1 MESKILT
8 GKTLKNMNNYK
19 QIMKK
24 ILFTFILICLWA
36 GLSAQST
43 FRKGIKVGNP
53 ESHIIT
59 QIDSISDEDNDKVKF
74 YQGNT
79 QLGLD
84 LKEGSFSIG
93 GTAITP
99 SATEINYVNGVTSA
113 IQTQLTAR
121 QYFHYDY
128 IIEEV
133 SGTTYARPN
142 PNSSY
147 TAYSNAVPSTVINS
161 AISQLTSGGVIW
173 FKEGTF
179 DNCDSIVVDKNNI
192 IFQGSGQRKTILK
205 LKASFDAA
213 KKFSDGFI
221 QVTGTDVTIR
231 DLEID
236 GNAAN
241 QTKIDHGTSDAVAI
255 INGIESEDAHRLTI
269 DNVYIH
275 DFTETCI
282 FATGCDYGKILNSTI
297 EDGFWNGI
305 TLGWGT
311 QDWVVDK
318 NIVQGSTPVLG
329 DSSSIGDV
337 GIALY
342 GRNHRVTNN
351 LIKNIVGTRGY
362 DNSRAGISLEFS
374 SDGTDLNEAARPA
387 GMFISNN
394 RFEGSGMTS
403 GVANNGLGS
412 GSKSCIITNNYFDS
426 CKYAINFWG
435 DSAKITDNKIYAYQ
449 IGSYTYGIY
458 IQEGDYNFVSTNEVI
473 VPTTGSG
480 NYPILIVENGAN
492 GANYNTVTNNTLIGG
507 TYYSIGVSGSNCT
520 GNEVIGNIFDD
531 DSAGDYDIYDTGT
544 GTIKKGNYD
553 RHTAR
558 WTPDPS
564 LNVGDV
570 GSFNDV
576 TIDSLRKV
584 GNQIAAYV
592 DADTSDIYVTYANR
606 EDITE
611 KISPIYEMGLLGS
624 SIKAMTLGMKISDA
638 SGYSSFADGVTK
650 LTAVLV
656 DRTISATGVKWE
668 QYTKGDYTGDKL
680 NGIAIYSESG
690 GTLTLIDSCT
700 RNVNFWKETANTLVT
715 SAFTNGPLT
724 LTEGVYWV
732 AMTYNQSAQ
741 TTAPTVG
748 GTSFG
753 SSIFNKMDFSNNKKI
768 SGTATVGWSWP
779 ATINFSTVTESTTVS
794 LVFLY

>member
-1 MESKILT
+1 MILLSLT
-8 GKTLKNMNNYK
+8 LQGQTTLKRGAVIGNGGNT
-19 QIMKK
+19 
-24 ILFTFILICLWA
+24 FT
-36 GLSAQST
+36 
-43 FRKGIKVGNP
+43 
-53 ESHIIT
+53 
-59 QIDSISDEDNDKVKF
+59 IDSIIKSSTFFKLYNGATELLSIDTATMLTKYIQRSDTSGMLTKYARKASPTFTGTVTLPS
-74 YQGNT
+74 GT
-79 QLGLD
+79 
-84 LKEGSFSIG
+84 SIG
-93 GTAITP
+93 DV
-99 SATEINYVNGVTSA
+99 SSTEIGYVNGVTSAIQTQFTGKVNVSDTASMLNNYLNNSTVSVTEAGYLNGVTSA

-221 QVTGTDVTIR
+221 QITGTDVTIR

-255 INGIESEDAHRLTI
+255 INGIESEDAHRLVI

-282 FATGCDYGKILNSTI
+282 FATGDDWGKIVNSTI

-311 QDWVVDK
+311 QDWVIDK
-318 NIVQGSTPVLG
+318 CIVQGSTPVLG

-351 LIKNIVGTRGY
+351 LIKNIVGARGY

-394 RFEGSGMTS
+394 RFEGSGMTT
-403 GVANNGLGS
+403 GIANNGLGS

-480 NYPILIVENGAN
+480 NYPILISENSN
-492 GANYNTVTNNTLIGG
+492 DGANYNTVTNNTLIGG
-507 TYYSIGVSGSNCT
+507 TYYSIGVSGDDCT
-520 GNEVIGNIFDD
+520 GNEIIGNIFDD
-531 DSAGDYDIYDTGT
+531 DSAGDYDIFDTGT

-553 RHTAR
+553 RQTAR
-558 WTPDPS
+558 WTPDPT
-564 LNVGDV
+564 LAVGNPE
-570 GSFNDV
+570 SFNFVELDSITKV
-576 TIDSLRKV
+576 SNKLVFYESGAQIDPLITDTINLASAVPLLNDTIPLFV
-584 GNQIAAYV
+584 FGLGGGLA
-592 DADTSDIYVTYANR
+592 ADTAVFNDNALAGAFYNAGSDTLVVTQLMGILAEGSGTETVSVQVSWHATFKSGSATNLNASALA
-606 EDITE
+606 ITSITTGTSDVSFPNS
-611 KISPIYEMGLLGS
+611 KIPPNVFVWCTISGITAGDRPSFLSL
-624 SIKAMTLGMKISDA
+624 TL
-638 SGYSSFADGVTK
+638 SGY
-650 LTAVLV
+650 
-656 DRTISATGVKWE
+656 
-668 QYTKGDYTGDKL
+668 
-680 NGIAIYSESG
+680 
-690 GTLTLIDSCT
+690 
-700 RNVNFWKETANTLVT
+700 
-715 SAFTNGPLT
+715 
-724 LTEGVYWV
+724 
-732 AMTYNQSAQ
+732 
-741 TTAPTVG
+741 
-748 GTSFG
+748 
-753 SSIFNKMDFSNNKKI
+753 KI
-768 SGTATVGWSWP
+768 P
-779 ATINFSTVTESTTVS
+779 K
-794 LVFLY
+794 Y

>member
-1 MESKILT
+1 
-8 GKTLKNMNNYK
+8 
-19 QIMKK
+19 MKK
-24 ILFTFILICLWA
+24 LLLIFISLL
-36 GLSAQST
+36 
-43 FRKGIKVGNP
+43 
-53 ESHIIT
+53 
-59 QIDSISDEDNDKVKF
+59 
-74 YQGNT
+74 
-79 QLGLD
+79 
-84 LKEGSFSIG
+84 FSIG
-93 GTAITP
+93 LFAQTGTGWSQQRAKINFRDSINLAKGWIIDGTVVLP
-99 SATEINYVNGVTSA
+99 SVTEINYLDGVSSALQSQINGKLSLTDTSNMLAPYIQRVDTASMLTKYARKASPTFTGTVTLPSGTSIGDVSSTEIGYVNNVTSA

-133 SGTTYARPN
+133 AGTTYARPN
-142 PNSSY
+142 PNSAY
-147 TAYSNAVPSTVINS
+147 TAYSNAVPSVPINS
-161 AISQLTSGGVIW
+161 AIQQLTSGGVIW

-255 INGIESEDAHRLTI
+255 INGIESEDAHRLVI

-311 QDWVVDK
+311 QHWVVDK
-318 NIVQGSTPVLG
+318 CIVQGSTPVLG

-342 GRNHRVTNN
+342 GRYHRVTNN
-351 LIKNIVGTRGY
+351 LIKNIVGARGY

-480 NYPILIVENGAN
+480 NYPILIVENGSD

-520 GNEVIGNIFDD
+520 GNEIIGNILDD

-553 RHTAR
+553 RQTAR

-564 LNVGDV
+564 LNVGIV
-570 GSFNDV
+570 GSANDV
-576 TIDSLRKV
+576 TIDSIRYLNAKLAFYDGATTVDPLIKDTINLSSVVPLLNDTIPLFVFGGGGGNDGDSTVFTTSTVYGSFFNAGSDTLVITELRAVMATGSKAL
-584 GNQIAAYV
+584 GNDTLDINVYWHSTFLSGSATKLNTT
-592 DADTSDIYVTYANR
+592 DLPINSITTGTTDTSFNNA
-606 EDITE
+606 
-611 KISPIYEMGLLGS
+611 KIPPGVFVWCKSPAVILGRKPEMLVVQ
-624 SIKAMTLGMKISDA
+624 I
-638 SGYSSFADGVTK
+638 SGYK
-650 LTAVLV
+650 
-656 DRTISATGVKWE
+656 I
-668 QYTKGDYTGDKL
+668 
-680 NGIAIYSESG
+680 
-690 GTLTLIDSCT
+690 
-700 RNVNFWKETANTLVT
+700 
-715 SAFTNGPLT
+715 P
-724 LTEGVYWV
+724 
-732 AMTYNQSAQ
+732 TY
-741 TTAPTVG
+741 
-748 GTSFG
+748 
-753 SSIFNKMDFSNNKKI
+753 
-768 SGTATVGWSWP
+768 
-779 ATINFSTVTESTTVS
+779 
-794 LVFLY
+794 